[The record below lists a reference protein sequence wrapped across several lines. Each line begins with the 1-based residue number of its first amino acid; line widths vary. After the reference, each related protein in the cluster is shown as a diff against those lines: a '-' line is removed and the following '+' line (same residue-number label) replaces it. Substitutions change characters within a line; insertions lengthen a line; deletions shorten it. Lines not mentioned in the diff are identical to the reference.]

1 MRVVGLVD
9 RILTMIS
16 ALLILLLAQTEPTE
30 VAVRPDP
37 EGEPTQVT
45 ASIVVLDM
53 TDIVD
58 VRQSFTADV
67 YMKLEWKDA
76 RLARDDAAKVRRFGL
91 EQVWNPN
98 IQVLNE
104 NSLTAQLPF
113 VVSVTRDGSVAYM
126 QRFIGTFTIPLHLAH
141 FPFDSHRLPIS
152 IVAAGYSPDEVQF
165 VAHGQLNGRE
175 EQLTLA
181 GWTIDAGRPRIAPYQ
196 VHLLDRT
203 VAGFELE
210 FQIRRVSLFYLLRLI
225 GPLLLIVLIG
235 WGTCWINPLDTGA
248 QIRLGA
254 TGFLTLVAYQ
264 FAVGGLLPKVSY
276 LTRMD
281 MFVAGITLIIFCCLA
296 KAVLGDHL
304 RAKGGEDTVV
314 KINRVF
320 RWAYL
325 GAVLV
330 VTTVAFWL

>member
-1 MRVVGLVD
+1 M
-9 RILTMIS
+9 TS
-16 ALLILLLAQTEPTE
+16 ALLILLLAQGELAG
-30 VAVRPDP
+30 VAARPDP
-37 EGEPTQVT
+37 EGVPTKVT
-45 ASIVVLDM
+45 ASIVLLDM

-67 YMKLEWKDA
+67 FMALEWKDS
-76 RLARDDAAKVRRFGL
+76 RLVEDDAKDPVDEVRRFYL
-91 EQVWNPN
+91 SQVWHPSL
-98 IQVLNE
+98 QVLNE
-104 NSLTAQLPF
+104 KSLTAQFPQ
-113 VVSVTRDGSVAYM
+113 VVSVTRDGTVTYK
-126 QRFIGTFTIPLHLAH
+126 QRFIGTFTIPLHLAN

-152 IVAAGYSPDEVQF
+152 IVAAGYAPDEVEF
-165 VAHGQLNGRE
+165 VAHSQLNGRE
-175 EQLTLA
+175 GKLTLA
-181 GWTIDAGRPRIAPYQ
+181 GWSIDEGHARIAPYH
-196 VHLLDRT
+196 VDVLDRS

-210 FQIRRVSLFYLLRLI
+210 FGIRRVSLFYLLRLI

-235 WGTCWINPLDTGA
+235 WGTCWINPLDTAA

-281 MFVAGITLIIFCCLA
+281 MFVAGITLIIFCCLG

-304 RAKGGEDTVV
+304 RAKGHEQTVV
-314 KINRVF
+314 KINRAF

-325 GAVLV
+325 GAVLL
-330 VTTVAFWL
+330 VTTIAFWL

>member
-1 MRVVGLVD
+1 
-9 RILTMIS
+9 
-16 ALLILLLAQTEPTE
+16 
-30 VAVRPDP
+30 
-37 EGEPTQVT
+37 VT
-45 ASIVVLDM
+45 ASIVLLDM

-67 YMKLEWKDA
+67 FMALEWKDA
-76 RLARDDAAKVRRFGL
+76 RLARDDAAEVRRLGL
-91 EQVWNPN
+91 SQVWNPN
-98 IQVLNE
+98 LQILNE
-104 NSLTAQLPF
+104 KSLAAQFPQ
-113 VVSVTRDGSVAYM
+113 VVSVTRDGTVTYK
-126 QRFIGTFTIPLHLAH
+126 QRFIGTFTIPLHLAN

-152 IVAAGYSPDEVQF
+152 IVAAGYAPDEVEF
-165 VAHGQLNGRE
+165 VAHAQLNGRE
-175 EQLTLA
+175 DPLTLA
-181 GWTIDAGRPRIAPYQ
+181 GWSIDAGRPRIAPYH
-196 VHLLDRT
+196 VDVLDRS

-210 FQIRRVSLFYLLRLI
+210 FRIRRVSLFYLLRLI

-281 MFVAGITLIIFCCLA
+281 MFVAGITLIIFCCLG

-304 RAKGGEDTVV
+304 RAKGNEQTVV

-320 RWAYL
+320 RWAYF
-325 GAVLV
+325 GGVLV
-330 VTTVAFWL
+330 VTTIAFWL

>member
-1 MRVVGLVD
+1 M
-9 RILTMIS
+9 TS
-16 ALLILLLAQTEPTE
+16 ALLILLLAQGELAG

-37 EGEPTQVT
+37 DGVPTKVT
-45 ASIVVLDM
+45 ASIVLLDM

-67 YMKLEWKDA
+67 FMALEWKDA
-76 RLARDDAAKVRRFGL
+76 RLARDDAAEVRRLGL
-91 EQVWNPN
+91 SQVWNPN
-98 IQVLNE
+98 LQILNE
-104 NSLTAQLPF
+104 KSLAAQFPQ
-113 VVSVTRDGSVAYM
+113 VVSVTRDGTVTYK
-126 QRFIGTFTIPLHLAH
+126 QRFIGTFTIPLHLAN

-152 IVAAGYSPDEVQF
+152 IVAAGYAPDEVEF
-165 VAHGQLNGRE
+165 VAHAQLNGRE
-175 EQLTLA
+175 DPLTLA
-181 GWTIDAGRPRIAPYQ
+181 GWSIDAGRPRIAPYH
-196 VHLLDRT
+196 VDVLDRS

-210 FQIRRVSLFYLLRLI
+210 FRIRRVSLFYLLRLI

-281 MFVAGITLIIFCCLA
+281 MFVAGITLIIFCCLG

-304 RAKGGEDTVV
+304 RAKGNEQTVV

-320 RWAYL
+320 RWAYF
-325 GAVLV
+325 GGVLV
-330 VTTVAFWL
+330 VTTIAFWL

>member
-1 MRVVGLVD
+1 M
-9 RILTMIS
+9 TS
-16 ALLILLLAQTEPTE
+16 ALLILLLAQGELAG

-37 EGEPTQVT
+37 EGVPTKVI
-45 ASIVVLDM
+45 ASIVLLDM

-67 YMKLEWKDA
+67 FMALEWKDS
-76 RLARDDAAKVRRFGL
+76 RLAEDDADEVRRFGL
-91 EQVWNPN
+91 SQVWNPN
-98 IQVLNE
+98 LQVLNE
-104 NSLTAQLPF
+104 KSLTAQFPD
-113 VVSVTRDGSVAYM
+113 VVSVTRDGTVTYK
-126 QRFIGTFTIPLHLAH
+126 QRFIGTFTIPLHLAN
-141 FPFDSHRLPIS
+141 FPFDAHRLPIS
-152 IVAAGYSPDEVQF
+152 IVAAGYAPDQVEF
-165 VAHGQLNGRE
+165 VAHAQLNGRE
-175 EQLTLA
+175 GKLTLA
-181 GWTIDAGRPRIAPYQ
+181 GWSIDAGRARLAPYH
-196 VHLLDRT
+196 VDVLDRS

-210 FQIRRVSLFYLLRLI
+210 FGIRRVSLFYLLRLI

-235 WGTCWINPLDTGA
+235 WGTCWINPLDTAA

-281 MFVAGITLIIFCCLA
+281 MFVAGITLIIFCCLG

-304 RAKGGEDTVV
+304 RAKGREQAVV

-320 RWAYL
+320 RWAYF
-325 GAVLV
+325 GAVLL
-330 VTTVAFWL
+330 VTAIAFWL